1 MSITM
6 HMLSGLAPY
15 FGDNEEYP
23 IINVAQ
29 DRIGLI
35 MLPWWPYHDTIIV
48 LSNIAILVELS

>member
-1 MSITM
+1 M